1 MLTLGSNDPLV
12 INAANAYFFLNFLWA
27 LGLTNKNPILTQR
40 AMVQQ
45 ARNGIGGYASTGEWT
60 LGTKQATELYASES
74 LIALTPEQQARL
86 EDVTSHVFR
95 PCCGNATDFPDC
107 NHGMAML
114 ALLELMASQNASTK
128 DMFSAAKYV
137 NAFWFPQQAAEVAMF
152 FKASQN
158 LDIDLIDPGLIVS
171 SDFFSLRGFISVH
184 EWLPVHTVSTHGPAN
199 QTPS

>member
-1 MLTLGSNDPLV
+1 
-12 INAANAYFFLNFLWA
+12 
-27 LGLTNKNPILTQR
+27 
-40 AMVQQ
+40 MVQQ
-45 ARNGIGGYASTGEWT
+45 ARNGIGGYASTGGWT
-60 LGTKQATELYASES
+60 LGAKQATALYASES

-86 EDVTSHVFR
+86 EDVASHVFR

-114 ALLELMASQNASTK
+114 ALLELMASQNASTR

-158 LDIDLIDPGLIVS
+158 LDFDLIDPDLTMS
-171 SDFFSLRGFISVH
+171 SDFFSLNGCNAVH
-184 EWLPVHTVSTHGPAN
+184 EWLAVNNVLSQVPGKQNSCGT
-199 QTPS
+199 